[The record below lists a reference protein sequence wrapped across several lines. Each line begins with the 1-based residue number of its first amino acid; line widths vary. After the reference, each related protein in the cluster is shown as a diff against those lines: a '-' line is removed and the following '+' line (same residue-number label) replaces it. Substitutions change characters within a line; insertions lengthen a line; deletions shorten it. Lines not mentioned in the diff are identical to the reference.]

1 MIKKSFLFVRIAL
14 LGWAMIMLSLLDS
27 VAIET
32 QGKAERPNNG
42 EILMSNR
49 IICSGQRKLAHDSKS
64 LPDDEKLS
72 NLWYNK

>member
-32 QGKAERPNNG
+32 QGKAELEAEHAR
-42 EILMSNR
+42 EIYYGVIVAAFS
-49 IICSGQRKLAHDSKS
+49 SLATEALAVHDSKS
-64 LPDDEKLS
+64 LPDDEKIE
-72 NLWYNK
+72 